1 MTLPGGRGAG
11 GHRGQVGSRLDR
23 APRRG
28 GGSVAVVDPGSGN
41 LASVLRALE
50 RAAALAGTPVEAAVT
65 RDPAVV
71 AGAERIV
78 LPGQG
83 AFAACMRGLVA
94 LPGMVD
100 TLDERVRGQG
110 VPLLGI
116 CVGMQILAERGLE
129 HGETPGLGW
138 IRGEIAPMAPA
149 PGADGAPLPLPQMG
163 WNTLDAVATVGGPP
177 HPLLEGIGPGAHAYF
192 VHSYA
197 LRGGA
202 EAEVA
207 ATTDYGGPVVAA
219 VARGNV
225 AGTQF
230 HVEKSAAVG
239 LRILANFLRWEP

>member
-1 MTLPGGRGAG
+1 MSGTDRGGR
-11 GHRGQVGSRLDR
+11 
-23 APRRG
+23 PG
-28 GGSVAVVDPGSGN
+28 GGSLAVVDPGSGN

-50 RAAALAGTPVEAAVT
+50 RAAALASAPVEAEVT

-71 AGAERIV
+71 ARAARIV

-83 AFAACMRGLVA
+83 AFAACMRGLQA
-94 LPGMVD
+94 LPGMVE
-100 TLDERVRGQG
+100 TLEERVRGRG

-129 HGETPGLGW
+129 HGETSGLGW

-149 PGADGAPLPLPQMG
+149 PGPDGSPLPLPQMG
-163 WNTLDAVATVGGPP
+163 WNILDAAPRAGGT
-177 HPLLEGIGPGAHAYF
+177 HPLLAGIGGARHAYF

-197 LRGGA
+197 LRGGEA
-202 EAEVA
+202 EEVA

-219 VARGNV
+219 VASGNV

-230 HVEKSAAVG
+230 HVEKSAGLG
-239 LRILANFLRWEP
+239 LRILANFLRWDP

>member
-1 MTLPGGRGAG
+1 MSAAFARRQDGGR
-11 GHRGQVGSRLDR
+11 
-23 APRRG
+23 
-28 GGSVAVVDPGSGN
+28 VAVVDPGSGN

-50 RAAALAGTPVEAAVT
+50 RASALADAPVQAAVT
-65 RDPAVV
+65 RDPAAV
-71 AGAERIV
+71 ARASRIV

-83 AFAACMRGLVA
+83 AFAACMRGLLA
-94 LPGMVD
+94 LPGMAE
-100 TLDERVRGQG
+100 TLHEAVRGRG

-138 IRGEIAPMAPA
+138 IKGEIAPMAPA
-149 PGADGAPLPLPQMG
+149 AGADGLPLPLPQMG
-163 WNTLDAVATVGGPP
+163 WNTLSAAAPGG
-177 HPLLEGIGPGAHAYF
+177 HALLDGVGPGSHAYF

-202 EAEVA
+202 PEEVA
-207 ATTDYGGPVVAA
+207 ATTDYGGPVVAM

-230 HVEKSAAVG
+230 HVEKSAEVG
-239 LRILANFLRWEP
+239 LRILANFLRWTP

>member
-1 MTLPGGRGAG
+1 MNG
-11 GHRGQVGSRLDR
+11 
-23 APRRG
+23 APRRRQ
-28 GGSVAVVDPGSGN
+28 GGSVAIVDPGSGN

-50 RAAALAGTPVEAAVT
+50 RASVLAGRPVEAAVT

-71 AGAERIV
+71 ARASRVV

-83 AFAACMRGLVA
+83 AFAACMRGLLA
-94 LPGMVD
+94 LPGMVE
-100 TLDERVRGQG
+100 TLEERVRGRC

-138 IRGEIAPMAPA
+138 IKGEIAPMAPGQ
-149 PGADGAPLPLPQMG
+149 GADGLPLPLPQMG
-163 WNTLDAVATVGGPP
+163 WNTLEPAVAGGGGRP
-177 HPLLEGIGPGAHAYF
+177 HALLDGIGRGAHAYF

-197 LRGGA
+197 LRADAA
-202 EAEVA
+202 EEVA
-207 ATTDYGGPVVAA
+207 ATTDYGGAVVAMA
-219 VARGNV
+219 ARGNV

-230 HVEKSAAVG
+230 HVEKSAEVG

>member
-1 MTLPGGRGAG
+1 MSGA
-11 GHRGQVGSRLDR
+11 
-23 APRRG
+23 RR
-28 GGSVAVVDPGSGN
+28 VAVVDPGSGN

-50 RAAALAGTPVEAAVT
+50 RASALAGTPVEAAVA
-65 RDPAVV
+65 RDPAAV
-71 AGAERIV
+71 ARAGRIV

-83 AFAACMRGLVA
+83 AFAACMRGLGA
-94 LPGMVD
+94 LPGMVEALED
-100 TLDERVRGQG
+100 RVRGRG

-116 CVGMQILAERGLE
+116 CVGMQIMAERGLE

-163 WNTLDAVATVGGPP
+163 WNTLEAAAAGGG
-177 HPLLEGIGPGAHAYF
+177 HPLLAGIGRGAHAYF

-197 LRGGA
+197 LRAGA
-202 EAEVA
+202 GEEVA
-207 ATTDYGGPVVAA
+207 ATTDYGGPVVAM

-230 HVEKSAAVG
+230 HVEKSAETG
-239 LRILANFLRWEP
+239 LRILANFLRWDP